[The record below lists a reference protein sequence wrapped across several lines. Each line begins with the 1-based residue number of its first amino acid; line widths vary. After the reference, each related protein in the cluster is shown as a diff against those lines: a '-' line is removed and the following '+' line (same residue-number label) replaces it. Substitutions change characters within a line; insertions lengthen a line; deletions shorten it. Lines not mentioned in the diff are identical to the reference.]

1 MAVPAVNIEIEQG
14 ADFTSTF
21 TITNSDGSVFSMS
34 NASAIAK
41 IKKHPTAGIA
51 YTFSTSIESSTGKIT
66 LTMSDSITETMDAGR
81 YYYDILLTSAG
92 GNKTRVIQGMAL
104 VTAGI
109 S

>member
-14 ADFTSTF
+14 ADFTSTY
-21 TITNSDGSVFSMS
+21 TIENNDGSVFNMS
-34 NASAIAK
+34 NASAVAK
-41 IKKHPTAGIA
+41 AKKHPTAGTA

-66 LTMSDSITETMDAGR
+66 IQMTDEITATMEAGR
-81 YYYDILLTSAG
+81 YLYDILLTSASG
-92 GNKTRVIQGMAL
+92 DKTRVIQGMAL

>member
-41 IKKHPTAGIA
+41 VKKHPTAGIA
-51 YTFSTSIESSTGKIT
+51 YTFSTSIESATGKIT
-66 LTMSDSITETMDAGR
+66 LTMTDDITSAMESGR
-81 YYYDILLTSAG
+81 YYYDILLTAAG

>member
-21 TITNSDGSVFSMS
+21 TITNSDGSVFNMS
-34 NASAIAK
+34 SASAVAK
-41 IKKHPTAGIA
+41 AKKHPTAGTA

-66 LTMSDSITETMDAGR
+66 ISMTDETTATMESGR
-81 YYYDILLTSAG
+81 YLYDILLTAAG
-92 GNKTRVIQGMAL
+92 CDKTRVIQGMAL

>member
-21 TITNSDGSVFSMS
+21 TITNNDGSIFNMS
-34 NASAIAK
+34 NSSAIAK
-41 IKKHPTAGIA
+41 VKKHPTAGTA

-66 LTMSDSITETMDAGR
+66 IQMTDEITATMEAGR
-81 YYYDILLTSAG
+81 YLYDILLSSAAG
-92 GNKTRVIQGMAL
+92 DKTRVIQGMAL

>member
-21 TITNSDGSVFSMS
+21 TITNGDGSIFNMS
-34 NASAIAK
+34 NASAVAK
-41 IKKHPTAGIA
+41 VKKHPTAGTA

-66 LTMSDSITETMDAGR
+66 VQMTDEITATMEAGR
-81 YYYDILLTSAG
+81 YLYDILLTSAG
-92 GNKTRVIQGMAL
+92 GTKTRVIQGMAL

>member
-21 TITNSDGSVFSMS
+21 TITNSDGSVFNMS
-34 NASAIAK
+34 SASAVAK
-41 IKKHPTAGIA
+41 AKKHPTAGTA

-66 LTMSDSITETMDAGR
+66 ISMTDETTATMESGR
-81 YYYDILLTSAG
+81 YLYDILLTAAEG
-92 GNKTRVIQGMAL
+92 DKTRVIQGMAL

>member
-21 TITNSDGSVFSMS
+21 TITNSDGSVFNMS
-34 NASAIAK
+34 SASAVAK
-41 IKKHPTAGIA
+41 AKKHPTAGTA

-66 LTMSDSITETMDAGR
+66 ISMTDEVTATMESGR
-81 YYYDILLTSAG
+81 YLYDILLTAAG
-92 GNKTRVIQGMAL
+92 GDKTRVIQGMAL

>member
-21 TITNSDGSVFSMS
+21 TITNNDGTVFNMS
-34 NASAIAK
+34 NASAVAK
-41 IKKHPTAGIA
+41 AKKHPTAGVA
-51 YTFSTSIESSTGKIT
+51 YTFSTSIVSSTGKIT
-66 LTMSDSITETMDAGR
+66 LEMSDNVTASMDAGR

-92 GNKTRVIQGMAL
+92 GDKTRVIQGMAL

>member
-21 TITNSDGSVFSMS
+21 TITNSDGSVFNMS
-34 NASAIAK
+34 SASAVAK
-41 IKKHPTAGIA
+41 AKKHPTAGTA

-66 LTMSDSITETMDAGR
+66 IQMTDEITATMEAGR
-81 YYYDILLTSAG
+81 YLYDILLGYVSIDVSV
-92 GNKTRVIQGMAL
+92 K
-104 VTAGI
+104 I